1 MKAEDYQENYQSG
14 WIKLNRSIKHHWLFQ
29 NDKFFKQWVLM
40 LLEVNHT
47 DKDFLIGYEIHKI
60 KRGQSAKSLRSWA
73 ELFNCNVKQVIK
85 FFELLEKDKM
95 ISKEIIGKGKQSTTL
110 INITNYAQYQGGF
123 ETQEGTQ
130 EGTQE
135 KRKGNAR
142 GLQYK
147 NVKNDKNEKE
157 DSNNAKAFPNEKTFI
172 DWFNY
177 GRLKLLGKEGK
188 TKVLGTTDKNNFKIL
203 NSTYTRDEFKHAVTM
218 MAEDEWVK
226 SASKFT
232 VSHLLVPKN
241 FDKYLNKEKFV
252 PRIVNNQ
259 PLN

>member
-29 NDKFFKQWVLM
+29 NDKFFKQWILM

-47 DKDFLIGYEIHKI
+47 DKDFLIGYDIHKI

-95 ISKEIIGKGKQSTTL
+95 ISKKIIGKGKQSTTL
-110 INITNYAQYQGGF
+110 INITNYTQYQGGF
-123 ETQEGTQ
+123 ETQEGTK

-135 KRKGNAR
+135 KHKGNAR

-147 NVKNDKNEKE
+147 NVKNDKNEKKE
-157 DSNNAKAFPNEKTFI
+157 IISSLQEPKHDIFNKWLKYRLEIKKPIKAESTIKNLIERFNKESLDKCKWVVNNSVENNYQGLFWDNYKETKSNNHARATVN
-172 DWFNY
+172 FN
-177 GRLKLLGKEGK
+177 
-188 TKVLGTTDKNNFKIL
+188 
-203 NSTYTRDEFKHAVTM
+203 
-218 MAEDEWVK
+218 
-226 SASKFT
+226 
-232 VSHLLVPKN
+232 
-241 FDKYLNKEKFV
+241 
-252 PRIVNNQ
+252 
-259 PLN
+259 